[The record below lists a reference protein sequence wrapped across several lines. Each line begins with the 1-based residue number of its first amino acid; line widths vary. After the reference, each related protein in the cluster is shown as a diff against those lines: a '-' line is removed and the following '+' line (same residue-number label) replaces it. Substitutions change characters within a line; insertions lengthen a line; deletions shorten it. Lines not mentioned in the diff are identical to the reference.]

1 MDTPR
6 WGYNIEMSGA
16 RIGGIDLNLLTPL
29 HALLTEKNV
38 SYAANKVQMSQP
50 AMSGAL
56 SRLREYFDDELL
68 VRKGKGYELTGFS
81 ESLLPE
87 VIEALESISTVFS
100 SKNYFIPDTTDR
112 TFKILV
118 SDYAMSVIVV
128 PLLGEISR
136 LAPDVRVH
144 FEPIPN
150 NAEDFE
156 SLLLLT
162 DILIGADGYDIPGE
176 KELYFSDNF
185 VAILRNDNDLVPN
198 GKLDLDVLKSLPHL
212 STHFG
217 NSKNPATLAFERAI
231 GHPITGHKNTGLLQL
246 PFAVAESD
254 LVAFVPRKLA
264 IQSAGYLPLRIEEL
278 PFEGADL
285 VEYLHWHPSRTKNAS
300 SKWLRDLL
308 KLALT
313 KI

>member
-100 SKNYFIPDTTDR
+100 SKNYFIPDKTDR

-212 STHFG
+212 SAHFG

-278 PFEGADL
+278 PFEIGRAH
-285 VEYLHWHPSRTKNAS
+285 V
-300 SKWLRDLL
+300 
-308 KLALT
+308 
-313 KI
+313 

>member
-1 MDTPR
+1 
-6 WGYNIEMSGA
+6 
-16 RIGGIDLNLLTPL
+16 
-29 HALLTEKNV
+29 
-38 SYAANKVQMSQP
+38 MSQP

-68 VRKGKGYELTGFS
+68 VRTGKGYELTKFS
-81 ESLLPE
+81 EILLPE
-87 VIEALESISTVFS
+87 VIEALDSISTVFL
-100 SKNYFIPDTTDR
+100 SKTNFIPESTDR

-136 LAPDVRVH
+136 LAPNVRVN

-150 NAEDFE
+150 SAEDFE

-176 KELYFSDNF
+176 KELYFADNF
-185 VAILRNDNDLVPN
+185 VTIIRKDNRLVPD
-198 GKLDLDVLKSLPHL
+198 GKLDLEALKSLPHL
-212 STHFG
+212 SAHFG
-217 NSKNPATLAFERAI
+217 NSKNPATIAFERAI
-231 GHPITGHKNTGLLQL
+231 GYQITSHKNTGLLQL

-254 LVAFVPRKLA
+254 LVAFVPRRLA
-264 IQSAGYLPLRIEEL
+264 VQSAEYLPLRIEEL

-285 VEYLHWHPSRTKNAS
+285 VEYLHWHPSRAKNAS
-300 SKWLRDLL
+300 SMWLRDLL

>member
-1 MDTPR
+1 
-6 WGYNIEMSGA
+6 MSGA

-68 VRKGKGYELTGFS
+68 VRSGKGYELTSFS

-100 SKNYFIPDTTDR
+100 SKTNFMPESTDR

-136 LAPDVRVH
+136 LAPNVRIH

-162 DILIGADGYDIPGE
+162 DILIGAGGYDIPGE

-185 VAILRNDNDLVPN
+185 VCIIRNENTLVPA
-198 GKLDLDVLKSLPHL
+198 GELDLEVLKSLPHL
-212 STHFG
+212 SAHFG
-217 NSKNPATLAFERAI
+217 NSKTPATLAFERAI
-231 GHPITGHKNTGLLQL
+231 GYTITGHKNAGLLQL

-254 LVAFVPRKLA
+254 LVAFVPRRLA
-264 IQSAGYLPLRIEEL
+264 IQSAEYLPLRIEEL

-300 SKWLRDLL
+300 SMWLRDLL

>member
-1 MDTPR
+1 
-6 WGYNIEMSGA
+6 
-16 RIGGIDLNLLTPL
+16 
-29 HALLTEKNV
+29 V
-38 SYAANKVQMSQP
+38 F
-50 AMSGAL
+50 L
-56 SRLREYFDDELL
+56 S
-68 VRKGKGYELTGFS
+68 KT
-81 ESLLPE
+81 
-87 VIEALESISTVFS
+87 
-100 SKNYFIPDTTDR
+100 NFIPESTDR

-136 LAPDVRVH
+136 LAPNVRIH

-185 VAILRNDNDLVPN
+185 VCITRKENSLVPA
-198 GKLDLDVLKSLPHL
+198 GKLDLEVLKSLPHL
-212 STHFG
+212 GAHFG

-231 GHPITGHKNTGLLQL
+231 GQTINDHKNAGLLQL
-246 PFAVAESD
+246 PFAVAEGD
-254 LVAFVPRKLA
+254 LVAFVPRRLA
-264 IQSAGYLPLRIEEL
+264 IQSAEYLPLRIEEL
-278 PFEGADL
+278 PFEGAEL
-285 VEYLHWHPSRTKNAS
+285 VEYLHWHPSRAKSAS
-300 SKWLRDLL
+300 SVWLRDLL

>member
-1 MDTPR
+1 
-6 WGYNIEMSGA
+6 MSGA

-56 SRLREYFDDELL
+56 SRLREYFGDELL
-68 VRKGKGYELTGFS
+68 VRKGKGYDLTTFA
-81 ESLLPE
+81 ETLLPE
-87 VIEALESISTVFS
+87 VIEALDSIRTVFLN
-100 SKNYFIPDTTDR
+100 KTNFIPDKTDR

-128 PLLGEISR
+128 PLLSEISK
-136 LAPDVRVH
+136 LAPNVKVH

-150 NAEDFE
+150 SAEDFE

-162 DILIGADGYDIPGE
+162 DILIGAGGYDIPGE

-185 VAILRNDNDLVPN
+185 VCIVRNENSLVPA
-198 GKLDLDVLKSLPHL
+198 GKLDLEKLKSLPHL
-212 STHFG
+212 SSHLG

-231 GHPITGHKNTGLLQL
+231 GQTITVHKNAGLLQL

-254 LVAFVPRKLA
+254 LVAFVPRRLA
-264 IQSAGYLPLRIEEL
+264 IQSAEYLPLRIEEL
-278 PFEGADL
+278 PFEGAEL

-300 SKWLRDLL
+300 SIWLRNLL
-308 KLALT
+308 KSALA

>member
-1 MDTPR
+1 
-6 WGYNIEMSGA
+6 MSGA

-38 SYAANKVQMSQP
+38 SYAASKVQMSQP

-68 VRKGKGYELTGFS
+68 VRIGKGYELTKFS
-81 ESLLPE
+81 EILLPE
-87 VIEALESISTVFS
+87 VIEALDSISTVFL
-100 SKNYFIPDTTDR
+100 SKTNFIPESTDR

-136 LAPDVRVH
+136 LAPNVRVN

-150 NAEDFE
+150 SAEDFE

-176 KELYFSDNF
+176 KELYFADNF
-185 VAILRNDNDLVPN
+185 VTIIRKDNRLVPDE
-198 GKLDLDVLKSLPHL
+198 KLDLEALKSLPHL
-212 STHFG
+212 SAHFG
-217 NSKNPATLAFERAI
+217 NSKNPATIAFERAI
-231 GHPITGHKNTGLLQL
+231 GYQITSHKNTGLLQL

-254 LVAFVPRKLA
+254 LVAFVPRRLA
-264 IQSAGYLPLRIEEL
+264 VQSAEYLPLRIEEL
-278 PFEGADL
+278 PFEGAEL
-285 VEYLHWHPSRTKNAS
+285 VEYLHWHPSRAKNAS
-300 SKWLRDLL
+300 SVWLRDLL

>member
-1 MDTPR
+1 
-6 WGYNIEMSGA
+6 MSGA

-29 HALLTEKNV
+29 HALLTDKNV

-56 SRLREYFDDELL
+56 SRLREYFGDELL
-68 VRKGKGYELTGFS
+68 VRKGKGYDLTTFA
-81 ESLLPE
+81 ETLLPE
-87 VIEALESISTVFS
+87 VIEALDSIRTVFLN
-100 SKNYFIPDTTDR
+100 KTNFIPDKTDR

-128 PLLGEISR
+128 PLLSEISK
-136 LAPDVRVH
+136 LAPNVKVH

-150 NAEDFE
+150 SAEDFE

-162 DILIGADGYDIPGE
+162 DILIGAGGYDIPGE

-185 VAILRNDNDLVPN
+185 VCIVRNENSLVPA
-198 GKLDLDVLKSLPHL
+198 GKLDLEKLKSLPHL
-212 STHFG
+212 SSHLG

-231 GHPITGHKNTGLLQL
+231 DQTITVHKNAGLLQL

-254 LVAFVPRKLA
+254 LVAFVPRRLA
-264 IQSAGYLPLRIEEL
+264 IQSAEYLPLRIEEL
-278 PFEGADL
+278 PFEGAEL

-300 SKWLRDLL
+300 SVWLRDLL

>member
-1 MDTPR
+1 
-6 WGYNIEMSGA
+6 MSGA

-56 SRLREYFDDELL
+56 SRLREYFGDELL
-68 VRKGKGYELTGFS
+68 VRKGKGYDLTTFA
-81 ESLLPE
+81 ETLLPE
-87 VIEALESISTVFS
+87 VIEALDSIRIVFLN
-100 SKNYFIPDTTDR
+100 KTNFIPDKTDR

-128 PLLGEISR
+128 PLLSEISK
-136 LAPDVRVH
+136 LAPNVKVH

-150 NAEDFE
+150 SAEDFE

-162 DILIGADGYDIPGE
+162 DILIGAGGYEIPGE

-185 VAILRNDNDLVPN
+185 VCIVRNENSLVPA
-198 GKLDLDVLKSLPHL
+198 GKLDLEKLKSLPHL
-212 STHFG
+212 SSHLG

-231 GHPITGHKNTGLLQL
+231 GQTITVHKNAGLLQL

-254 LVAFVPRKLA
+254 LVAFVPRRLA
-264 IQSAGYLPLRIEEL
+264 IQSAEYLPLRIEEL
-278 PFEGADL
+278 PFEGAEL

-300 SKWLRDLL
+300 SIWLRNLL
-308 KLALT
+308 KSALA